1 VSSTARRALQA
12 HEYAGGSW
20 TYSSAWSRLRL
31 VEQRQA
37 FLDDQI
43 SVTEN
48 GISVY
53 YAAKNSQDPK
63 IKAMAADI
71 GHANLP
77 IGPVGKP
84 TELHL
89 FFNQMVFKYTKFPNA
104 AKEYIRFMM
113 EKEQYEP
120 CSRPRSATSRI
131 RCAPTSPIHLDGGPQ
146 AHALPRLH
154 EDHAAEQL
162 RREAGLRVGAMHGRL
177 HRGHM
182 VAEAASGS
190 QTPKDAG
197 RAGAK
202 RAERY
207 YKV

>member
-1 VSSTARRALQA
+1 
-12 HEYAGGSW
+12 
-20 TYSSAWSRLRL
+20 
-31 VEQRQA
+31 
-37 FLDDQI
+37 
-43 SVTEN
+43 
-48 GISVY
+48 
-53 YAAKNSQDPK
+53 
-63 IKAMAADI
+63 MAADI

-77 IGPVGKP
+77 IGARGQADRAASL
-84 TELHL
+84 LH
-89 FFNQMVFKYTKFPNA
+89 QMVFKYTKFPNA

-120 CSRPRSATSRI
+120 WQQAAIGYVTHPLP
-131 RCAPTSPIHLDGGPQ
+131 PTVQSHLDGGPQ

-190 QTPKDAG
+190 QTPKTRPRG
-197 RAGAK
+197 RRSAPSAITRSKFGSS
-202 RAERY
+202 
-207 YKV
+207 